1 MPFTKGRMT
10 LSSNTQRAL
19 RSFLDM
25 LLLHSRL
32 SPVEQNVILELPGR
46 LERIRNR
53 ADIVSPGQT
62 VDHACLIVSGLVA
75 RFEQMRNG
83 HRQTTSLHLAGEM
96 VDLHSVVQPKASWA
110 ISAVTDVAVL
120 FVPHKNI
127 WDAACRHPNLGIAFW
142 RDGMAQ
148 AAILARTVA
157 NLGRKNATAR
167 VAHLICEM
175 GLRSEAA
182 DLGSRTNFD
191 LPMTQEQLADAVGIT
206 AVHVNRTLQLL
217 RKDTGLTFKRPRV
230 GVEDWSQLVALA
242 EFEPDY
248 LQLRTGGLT

>member
-1 MPFTKGRMT
+1 M
-10 LSSNTQRAL
+10 SSTTQRAL
-19 RSFLDM
+19 RSFLNM

-32 SPVEQNVILELPGR
+32 SPTEQDTVLGLPGR
-46 LERIRNR
+46 PARIRNR
-53 ADIVSPGQT
+53 TDIVSPGQT
-62 VDHACLIVSGLVA
+62 VDHACLIASGLVA
-75 RFEQMRNG
+75 RFEQMRSG
-83 HRQTTSLHLAGEM
+83 HRQTTSIHLAGEM

-110 ISAVTDVAVL
+110 ISALTDVAVL
-120 FVPHKNI
+120 FVPHRDL
-127 WDAACRHPNLGIAFW
+127 WDASCRHPNLAIAFW

-182 DLGSRTNFD
+182 NLGTRTSFD
-191 LPMTQEQLADAVGIT
+191 LPMTQEQLADAVGVT
-206 AVHVNRTLQLL
+206 SVHVNRTLQLL
-217 RKDTGLTFKRPRV
+217 RKDAGLTFKRPRV
-230 GVEDWSQLVALA
+230 GVEDWKQLVALA

-248 LQLRTGGLT
+248 LQLRTGGLG